1 MLDELRRPPRIRPG
15 DRVAAVTLGWGGPSE
30 FRARYEAGKRQ
41 LEEALDVEVVE
52 MPHTLADADW
62 LADHPEARADDLHRA
77 LADPDVHALVSTI
90 GGDDGIRVLPHL
102 DLGLIAEHPKV
113 LLGYSDST
121 TIQMAFLQAG
131 VVSFYGPA
139 IMAGFGENAGLHDYL
154 VRGVRSAL
162 VDPAPDTP
170 WPPNV
175 DGWTA
180 EQPDWG
186 DPSTQSVPR
195 TLTPSDGWQWHGGP
209 AREGPAVAACME
221 VLDWLRGTP
230 WWPDLDG
237 AVLLLETSEEQPP
250 PEVVTRFV
258 RSLAAMGDLQRLAGM
273 VLGRPGG
280 EHLPVAEHD
289 RYVDALLG
297 AVRHEA
303 GLSDL
308 PIVTG
313 VDFGHTDPMWT
324 IPQGVPLSIDT
335 EAMTLTFLAPGVR

>member
-1 MLDELRRPPRIRPG
+1 M
-15 DRVAAVTLGWGGPSE
+15 TLGWGGPAE
-30 FRARYEAGKRQ
+30 FPARYEAGKRQ
-41 LEEALDVEVVE
+41 LEDALQVEVVE

-77 LADPDVHALVSTI
+77 LRDPDVQGLVSTI

-102 DLGLIAEHPKV
+102 DLELIADHPKV
-113 LLGYSDST
+113 LLGYSDTT

-139 IMAGFGENAGLHDYL
+139 IMAGFGENAGVHDYL
-154 VRGVRSAL
+154 LRGVRSAL
-162 VDPAPDTP
+162 VDPGRDVV
-170 WPPNV
+170 WPPNA

-186 DPSTQSVPR
+186 DPSTQAVPR
-195 TLTPSDGWQWHGGP
+195 TLTPSAGWQWHGG
-209 AREGPAVAACME
+209 RTSEGPAIAACLE
-221 VLDWLRGTP
+221 VLDWLRGTR

-250 PEVVTRFV
+250 PDVVTRFV
-258 RSLAAMGDLQRLAGM
+258 RSLAATGDLQRLAGI

-280 EHLPVAEHD
+280 EHLPVAGHED
-289 RYVDALLG
+289 YADALVG
-297 AVRHEA
+297 AVRSEA
-303 GLSDL
+303 GLTEL
-308 PIVTG
+308 PVVTG

-324 IPQGVPLSIDT
+324 IPQGVPLRVDADT
-335 EAMTLTFLAPGVR
+335 RTLTFLGSGVA